1 MIAYVARRLL
11 SVIPVLLGV
20 SVLVFSVMQLI
31 PGDPAEM
38 VAGENASEED
48 IANIRRQL
56 GLDRPVHE
64 QYFSFIGNAIKLD
77 FGTSTRSKR
86 PVIDELKQRLPATA
100 ELAVASMAFA
110 AVTGLSIGI
119 FAATRPNS
127 IWDNLV
133 MLLAIS
139 GVSMPTFWMGIMLI
153 LLFPVTLGVLPTSG
167 RGGLDHL
174 VLPALTLGSTSA
186 AIIARQTRS
195 AMLEVMGLDYI
206 RTARAKGLAEGVV
219 IWRHA
224 LRNAMITTI
233 TILGLQF
240 GFLLGG
246 AAITE
251 TVFAW
256 PGVGRLVVDAI
267 KFRDFPVVQATVLVL
282 ATMFVIVNLIVDM
295 LYVALDPRIEVG

>member
-167 RGGLDHL
+167 RGGLEHL

-233 TILGLQF
+233 TILG
-240 GFLLGG
+240 
-246 AAITE
+246 
-251 TVFAW
+251 
-256 PGVGRLVVDAI
+256 
-267 KFRDFPVVQATVLVL
+267 
-282 ATMFVIVNLIVDM
+282 
-295 LYVALDPRIEVG
+295 

>member
-1 MIAYVARRLL
+1 MLAYIARRLI
-11 SVIPVLLGV
+11 SIIPVLFGV
-20 SVLVFSVMQLI
+20 SLLVFSIMQLI

-38 VAGENASEED
+38 VAGENASEAD
-48 IANIRRQL
+48 IINIRHQL

-64 QYFSFIGNAIKLD
+64 QYFSFIGNAVTLD

-86 PVIDELKQRLPATA
+86 PVIDELKLRLPATA
-100 ELAVASMAFA
+100 ELAVASMVFA
-110 AVTGLSIGI
+110 AVTGLTIGI

-127 IWDNLV
+127 IWDNLA

-153 LLFPVTLGVLPTSG
+153 LLFPVTLGFLPTSG
-167 RGGLDHL
+167 RGGIEHL
-174 VLPALTLGSTSA
+174 ILPALTLGSTSA

-195 AMLEVMGLDYI
+195 AMLEVLGRDYV
-206 RTARAKGLAEGVV
+206 RTARAKGLKEGTV
-219 IWRHA
+219 IWRHGF
-224 LRNAMITTI
+224 RNAMITTV

-246 AAITE
+246 AVITE

-267 KFRDFPVVQATVLVL
+267 KYRDFPVVQATVLVL
-282 ATMFVIVNLIVDM
+282 ATMFVMVNFVVDM
-295 LYVALDPRIEVG
+295 IYVALDPRVKVG